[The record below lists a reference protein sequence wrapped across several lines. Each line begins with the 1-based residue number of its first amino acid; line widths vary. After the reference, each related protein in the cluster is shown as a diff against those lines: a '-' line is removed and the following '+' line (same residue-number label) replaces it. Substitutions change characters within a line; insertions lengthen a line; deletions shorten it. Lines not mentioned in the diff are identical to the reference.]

1 MVTGVDAERRELVR
15 SSLEGTVGGGFRPDI
30 EGVRAL
36 AVVAVVLF
44 HMEVVGFE
52 GGFVGVDVFFVVSG
66 FLITQLLL
74 REMETTGTVSLHD
87 FWARRARRL
96 LPASCLVIVTTVV
109 ASRFLL
115 APSSLRDVGVDAI
128 AAGAF
133 VVNFVFAF
141 RLGDYFNAQLG
152 DVSPS
157 PLLHFWSLA
166 VEEQFYLLWPA
177 TLVGAARLSAR
188 FGSVRRTL
196 VVLVC
201 AVGAA
206 SLAASVW
213 LTADRPTWAFYLLPA
228 RAVELLAGALLAL
241 AGTGIAQVDARYRG
255 LLGWFGLAG
264 IAYAVVAYDESV
276 AFPGTAAMLPVLSTV
291 LVLAAGGFSPW
302 RGAPVAVLGL
312 PPMLWIGR
320 HSYAVYLWHWPV
332 LVLAEARWG
341 PLSGLQRVV
350 AVAVAFGLSVASTA
364 FVEDPVRT
372 SRSLSR
378 VPGRSVVMGAALSVV
393 AVLVGLSSIV
403 FRPSLD
409 SGELA
414 DAPTLDLADSTE
426 DAVAVDNDGRS
437 AGADPDGL
445 ADGVGVDAL
454 EAPGGA
460 GTETAPTEP
469 IEYVTPTAE
478 QLVETLMDANDVVLR
493 EGLAATDVPA
503 NLRPSVAAV
512 YDDRPAVYPD
522 GCVNIGVDDELHD
535 CRYGTVGAER
545 QVVLYGDSHAAQW
558 MPAMEEIA
566 RDAGVELVVLAKGG
580 CPTAAVSIATNT
592 LGRTCPAWRDRVVA
606 FLTELRP
613 EMVVVTA
620 WHDYDNPDAEWATG
634 LDATLGRIA
643 PTTEH
648 LVVLADTPGASANP
662 QECLSSNR
670 SSMQSC
676 SNVPERAVA
685 DGRVAV
691 ERQAAER
698 FDAVFVDPS
707 DWFCTDTG
715 CPMTIG
721 DILLYRDADHI
732 TTTGSTWFRP
742 LLEAAIRPTLD
753 RAWIDTQRIPAT

>member
-1 MVTGVDAERRELVR
+1 METGAHAERRELVR
-15 SSLEGTVGGGFRPDI
+15 SSLQGTVGGGFRPDI

-44 HMEVVGFE
+44 HMEVAGFE

-115 APSSLRDVGVDAI
+115 APSSLRDVGIDAA

-133 VVNFVFAF
+133 VANFVFAF

-177 TLVGAARLSAR
+177 ALVGVARVASRGGAL
-188 FGSVRRTL
+188 RRNLL
-196 VVLVC
+196 VVICV
-201 AVGAA
+201 VGAT
-206 SLAASVW
+206 SLVASVW
-213 LTADRPTWAFYLLPA
+213 MTATRPTWAFYLLPA

-241 AGTGIAQVDARYRG
+241 AGTGMAQVDARYRG
-255 LLGWFGLAG
+255 LLGWFGVVG
-264 IAYAVVAYDESV
+264 IATAVFTFDESV

-291 LVLAAGGFSPW
+291 LVLSAGGFSPW
-302 RGAPVAVLGL
+302 RGGPIAVLGT

-320 HSYAVYLWHWPV
+320 HSYAIYLWHWPV

-341 PLSGLQRVV
+341 PLSVTARIV
-350 AVAVAFGLSVASTA
+350 AVAVAVGLSVASTA
-364 FVEDPVRT
+364 LVENPVRT
-372 SRSLSR
+372 SVGLSR
-378 VPGRSVVMGAALSVV
+378 VPGRSVVLGLALSAV
-393 AVLVGLSSIV
+393 AVVVGLTSV
-403 FRPSLD
+403 LVRPALD

-414 DAPTLDLADSTE
+414 VAPTLDAPTVPTGGPE
-426 DAVAVDNDGRS
+426 PIATRDG
-437 AGADPDGL
+437 
-445 ADGVGVDAL
+445 
-454 EAPGGA
+454 GGA
-460 GTETAPTEP
+460 TPGSDEEAVPVVSEP
-469 IEYVTPTAE
+469 VEYVTPTEE
-478 QLVETLMDANDVVLR
+478 QLLASLVEANDDVLR
-493 EGLAATDVPA
+493 DGLTSTDVPA

-522 GCVNIGVDDELHD
+522 GCVNIGVDDEIHD
-535 CRYGTVGAER
+535 CRYGAVGSDR
-545 QVVLYGDSHAAQW
+545 VVVLYGDSHAAQW

-566 RDAGVELVVLAKGG
+566 LGAGMELVVLTKGG

-592 LGRTCPAWRDRVVA
+592 LGRTCPAWRDRVMT
-606 FLTELRP
+606 FLGELRP

-620 WHDYDNPDAEWATG
+620 WHDYDNPDDEWAAG
-634 LDATLGRIA
+634 LDATLARVA

-670 SSMQSC
+670 SNMQAC
-676 SNVPERAVA
+676 SNVAERAVDA
-685 DGRVAV
+685 GRVAI
-691 ERQAAER
+691 ERAAADR
-698 FDAVFVDPS
+698 FGALFVDPS

-732 TTTGSTWFRP
+732 TTTASTWFRP
-742 LLEAAIRPTLD
+742 LLEAAIRPT
-753 RAWIDTQRIPAT
+753 IDPDWLATQRIEAP